1 MLCEYCNE
9 MICDKCLVENHQGH
23 KTEDY
28 KVASSNDFMVNIISN
43 FYTQI
48 RKNNDEQ
55 LKNFKDKI
63 YDVDKMVDS
72 FFNEELLR
80 VEKTTKDLI
89 NLLNNL
95 NVKVK
100 KLIAMYQQKFKEE
113 FVGIK
118 DEYDKF
124 QEEMIYCKCCE
135 IIILTFFSAK
145 QNKFFQKQ

>member
-9 MICDKCLVENHQGH
+9 MICDKCLIENHQGH

-28 KVASSNDFMVNIISN
+28 KVANSNDFMINIISN

-63 YDVDKMVDS
+63 YDVDKIVES

-95 NVKVK
+95 NIKVK

-124 QEEMIYCKCCE
+124 QEEMIHSKR
-135 IIILTFFSAK
+135 L
-145 QNKFFQKQ
+145 